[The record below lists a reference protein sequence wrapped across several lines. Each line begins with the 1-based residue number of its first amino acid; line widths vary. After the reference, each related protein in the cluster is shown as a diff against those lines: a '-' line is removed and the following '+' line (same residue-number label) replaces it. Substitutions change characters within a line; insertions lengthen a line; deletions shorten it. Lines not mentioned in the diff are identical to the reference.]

1 LIFQLCRSV
10 DSFYKNVQLKTPKC
24 SLKFFVLAGNSR
36 CLWIGT
42 AIDIS
47 KETTKEFDMLYTTG
61 CTAMAL
67 LAGGLVAAI
76 FFCNVAV
83 APMVARR
90 VSRSA
95 RFGSKDAE
103 KRLLRI
109 W

>member
-1 LIFQLCRSV
+1 M
-10 DSFYKNVQLKTPKC
+10 
-24 SLKFFVLAGNSR
+24 KFIVLAVNSR
-36 CLWIGT
+36 RLWIGT

-47 KETTKEFDMLYTTG
+47 RKTTKEFDMLSTTG
-61 CTAMAL
+61 CTAIGL

-95 RFGSKDAE
+95 RFDRKDAE